1 MAIISLGQIDKKL
14 LFIILIIIARTA
26 NLIITNEVP
35 DEYSIDI
42 FCSLE
47 EEIGPIIIG
56 LILYFIFKDKMDQ
69 KDENRKHFK
78 YIIFL
83 FILRG
88 IKSSYERLYGYF
100 IKEAK
105 YKWNNLLNTIN
116 GVEIILMT
124 FGTYLLLKYKYHIHQ
139 YISMI
144 LFCIL
149 GITSDF
155 IIGSYFIMNYKY
167 IYIYIVYILNEVLIY
182 CYLKYMMDKL
192 YYQYTEVVVYWG
204 ITGLL
209 VKIIIF
215 SSLSIHEYK
224 NDIDGYLNSIYNYF
238 TETNIFIIIFYQ
250 FFYFLFYGGLYML
263 LITLMLYYLRP
274 NHMIVTDE
282 IHVFEGLIFYK
293 DKPNKYYTLIPFV
306 LQIIALFFYFE
317 ILEFNFCNLN
327 QNTAKNIQ
335 ERVGSE
341 FEVRRSTNSLIEL
354 EEQYYV
360 KEYEG
365 RGSDEGNN
373 TSKDNIKLK
382 C

>member
-1 MAIISLGQIDKKL
+1 
-14 LFIILIIIARTA
+14 
-26 NLIITNEVP
+26 
-35 DEYSIDI
+35 
-42 FCSLE
+42 
-47 EEIGPIIIG
+47 
-56 LILYFIFKDKMDQ
+56 
-69 KDENRKHFK
+69 
-78 YIIFL
+78 
-83 FILRG
+83 
-88 IKSSYERLYGYF
+88 
-100 IKEAK
+100 
-105 YKWNNLLNTIN
+105 
-116 GVEIILMT
+116 
-124 FGTYLLLKYKYHIHQ
+124 
-139 YISMI
+139 
-144 LFCIL
+144 
-149 GITSDF
+149 
-155 IIGSYFIMNYKY
+155 
-167 IYIYIVYILNEVLIY
+167 
-182 CYLKYMMDKL
+182 MDKL

-293 DKPNKYYTLIPFV
+293 DKPNKYYTLLPFV
-306 LQIIALFFYFE
+306 LQIIALLFYFE

-365 RGSDEGNN
+365 RGSDEGHN